1 MEGPHRITPP
11 RAPGRAPTAHSHFR
25 HLSYP
30 GPLNTALSIFG
41 VAAVAVVSSC
51 GGGTGGGGAAGT
63 GGGGKSGTALVVP
76 VVPAGANEAACQKLC
91 TLGAGETICT
101 AKHVE
106 LCLALCRASTRD
118 LPAACADCVL
128 AAGTPIKGDKI
139 GSESYCHVGGAAN
152 LSECET
158 ECDDGGGQP
167 APALETLCQLY
178 CSFYTQSPLP
188 FACSV
193 MASKDC
199 LTSCRSTIAAH
210 GRVCA
215 QCVTEQTLPGSS
227 CINDDCDCLNSY
239 DTTQA
244 GCTALCDA
252 TKP

>member
-1 MEGPHRITPP
+1 MKV
-11 RAPGRAPTAHSHFR
+11 F
-25 HLSYP
+25 
-30 GPLNTALSIFG
+30 GPLITVAG
-41 VAAVAVVSSC
+41 VAGLAALVSC
-51 GGGTGGGGAAGT
+51 GGGGAAGT
-63 GGGGKSGTALVVP
+63 SGGGGKSGAAIVVP
-76 VVPAGANEAACQKLC
+76 VVPAGANEAACQSLC

-101 AKHVE
+101 AKHAE
-106 LCLALCRASTRD
+106 FCLALCRASTRD
-118 LPAACADCVL
+118 LPTACAACVL
-128 AAGTPIKGDKI
+128 AAGTPIKGDMI

-158 ECDDGGGQP
+158 ECDDGAGQP

-178 CSFYTQSPLP
+178 CSFYTQSPTP

-199 LTSCRSTIAAH
+199 LTSCRSTIAAR

-227 CINDDCDCLNSY
+227 CFNDDCDCLNSY
-239 DTTQA
+239 STTES
-244 GCTALCDA
+244 GCSSLCDA